1 MTMDQNFLSTP
12 AQATEDALLGKLRI
26 DQSYVGETMGV
37 KKLLITVP
45 VRKPNRAEF
54 FRVHAAH
61 FLECYMVELK
71 TEREYY
77 FVVPEVATSLP
88 EFAEPVRLR
97 LCVTR
102 QGTAFLWPTKL
113 PRDERR
119 ADAWRQSAAEAAT
132 MAESQW
138 LRLSADMSL
147 GAYQPYV
154 ARGEFGE
161 PKWPEETWPQILA
174 IALRGKLV
182 ESADHAVVRELLGL

>member
-1 MTMDQNFLSTP
+1 MDQNLFSTP
-12 AQATEDALLGKLRI
+12 AQTAEDALLGKLRI

-97 LCVTR
+97 L
-102 QGTAFLWPTKL
+102 
-113 PRDERR
+113 
-119 ADAWRQSAAEAAT
+119 
-132 MAESQW
+132 
-138 LRLSADMSL
+138 
-147 GAYQPYV
+147 
-154 ARGEFGE
+154 
-161 PKWPEETWPQILA
+161 
-174 IALRGKLV
+174 
-182 ESADHAVVRELLGL
+182 